1 MSWLSNQVTK
11 TVERN
16 LVYKLRWFIS
26 QAHEI
31 HSCLL
36 TTEGQIFWRDTSHLQ
51 RNILNSK
58 CITTWI
64 LHLTAAQCPS
74 KTKLHRGALNHWMKS
89 RLDQSNT
96 FLGCKKTLMRN
107 KNEHKP
113 KSAILLSFPSKYH
126 YVSSLK
132 RNHSPFPSCGMG
144 GTLLP
149 KEQGA

>member
-1 MSWLSNQVTK
+1 MSRLSNQVTK

-26 QAHEI
+26 QAHESHI
-31 HSCLL
+31 CLL
-36 TTEGQIFWRDTSHLQ
+36 TTGGQIFG
-51 RNILNSK
+51 RNILNAK
-58 CITTWI
+58 CTTTWV
-64 LHLTAAQCPS
+64 LNLTAAECPS
-74 KTKLHRGALNHWMKS
+74 KTKLHRGALIYQMKS

-126 YVSSLK
+126 YVSSPK
-132 RNHSPFPSCGMG
+132 RNPSPFPSCGMG

-149 KEQGA
+149 KEQGT